1 MPNRIWWG
9 WQEACGK
16 RSIGGM
22 LGDVAGLLQLK
33 ISA

>member
-1 MPNRIWWG
+1 MSNRIQWG

-16 RSIGGM
+16 HSNGGM